1 MKKETIKGYKG
12 FDKGLKCRDFQ
23 YKENTTFTT
32 KEKPEL
38 CESGFHFCEN
48 PLDVLDYYNLC
59 DSEFTEVEAI
69 GKTKSD
75 NQKTVTNKIKIG
87 LKIDLKSFI
96 KASIDF
102 IWEKCKVSEGENV
115 QAASGNSSQLAASGD
130 SSQLAASGYYSQ
142 LAASGDYS
150 QLAASGNSSQ
160 LAASGDY
167 SKLAASGYS
176 IKLAAS
182 GYSSKL
188 AASGDSSQLAASGN
202 SSQLAASGYYSQL
215 AASGYYS
222 KLAASGD
229 SSKLAASGNSSKL
242 AASGDSSKLELSG
255 KDSVGANIGIK
266 GIIKAFKGCWITLA
280 EYDNNNKILCVK
292 STKVTGKTIK
302 SGIWYKL
309 IDGKFTEV

>member
-59 DSEFTEVEAI
+59 DSEFAEVEAI

-102 IWEKCKVSEGENV
+102 IWEKCKISEGENV
-115 QAASGNSSQLAASGD
+115 QAS
-130 SSQLAASGYYSQ
+130 
-142 LAASGDYS
+142 SGDY
-150 QLAASGNSSQ
+150 
-160 LAASGDY
+160 
-167 SKLAASGYS
+167 
-176 IKLAAS
+176 
-182 GYSSKL
+182 
-188 AASGDSSQLAASGN
+188 
-202 SSQLAASGYYSQL
+202 
-215 AASGYYS
+215 
-222 KLAASGD
+222 
-229 SSKLAASGNSSKL
+229 
-242 AASGDSSKLELSG
+242 SKLELSG

-266 GIIKAFKGCWITLA
+266 GIIKASKGCWITLA

-292 STKVTGKTIK
+292 SAKVTGKTIK